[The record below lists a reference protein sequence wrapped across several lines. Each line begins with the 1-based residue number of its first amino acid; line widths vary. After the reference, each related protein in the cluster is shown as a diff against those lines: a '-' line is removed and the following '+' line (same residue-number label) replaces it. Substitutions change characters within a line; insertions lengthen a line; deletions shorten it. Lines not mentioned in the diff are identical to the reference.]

1 MPEEMNIVRSDC
13 ENMSK
18 TQVWIG
24 NALLELMEQMDYNQI
39 TIKQLTEHAELAR
52 ATFYLNYKS
61 KDEVLSH
68 YIDELYFKFYKQV
81 AELENPTAYT
91 IALSYFSFWKANLD
105 FIRLLQKQ
113 NLFSLLLDKYE
124 QWIQDISEMYSEE
137 QIFHL
142 SFSEPKKNAF
152 FLVYQSAGLWNMLKH
167 WVNRGAEESPEYLAA
182 LFDEITAK

>member
-1 MPEEMNIVRSDC
+1 
-13 ENMSK
+13 MSK
-18 TQVWIG
+18 TQVWIE
-24 NALLELMEQMDYNQI
+24 NALLELMEQMDYNRI
-39 TIKQLTEHAELAR
+39 TIKQLTERAELAR

-68 YIDELYFKFYKQV
+68 YINELYFKFSKQV

-91 IALSYFSFWKANLD
+91 IALSYFSFWKGHLD

-124 QWIQDISEMYSEE
+124 GWIQDISQRYNEDW
-137 QIFHL
+137 IFHL
-142 SFSEPKKNAF
+142 HFSERKKNTY

-167 WVNRGAEESPEYLAA
+167 WVNRGAEESPEYLAD
-182 LFDEITAK
+182 LFVEITSK